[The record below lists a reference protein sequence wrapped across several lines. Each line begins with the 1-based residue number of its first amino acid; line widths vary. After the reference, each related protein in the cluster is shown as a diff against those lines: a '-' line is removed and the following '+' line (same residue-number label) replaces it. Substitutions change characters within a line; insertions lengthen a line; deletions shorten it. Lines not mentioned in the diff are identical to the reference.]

1 MSVCFFNSQPN
12 DEYLNLLIVAVFSTS
27 PLSGK
32 IYLLVKKSYLPTF
45 PDDKLE
51 ILAVCLSKLYEA
63 LFCSDL

>member
-32 IYLLVKKSYLPTF
+32 TYLLVKKSYLPTF
-45 PDDKLE
+45 PDD
-51 ILAVCLSKLYEA
+51 
-63 LFCSDL
+63 

>member
-12 DEYLNLLIVAVFSTS
+12 DESLNLLIVAVFSTS

-32 IYLLVKKSYLPTF
+32 TYLLVKKSYLPTF